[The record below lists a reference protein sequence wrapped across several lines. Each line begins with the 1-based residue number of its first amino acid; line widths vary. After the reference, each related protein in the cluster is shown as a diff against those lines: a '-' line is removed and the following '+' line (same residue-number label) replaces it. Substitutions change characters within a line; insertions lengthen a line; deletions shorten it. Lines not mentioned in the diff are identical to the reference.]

1 MDNKNSNLCHTLPC
15 ARFGAA
21 FRKRNVRK
29 GSLPGTHYVIQ
40 ISLVVLWH
48 MNIHVKMVG
57 RKGGESAQPMQSI
70 NSSHTCNIVLMCGP
84 PPQANNKK
92 Q

>member
-1 MDNKNSNLCHTLPC
+1 MLPH

-29 GSLPGTHYVIQ
+29 GSLLGMCYVIQ

-57 RKGGESAQPMQSI
+57 RKRGESAQPMQSI
-70 NSSHTCNIVLMCGP
+70 KSSRTCSIVLMCGP

-92 Q
+92 QYIDKDSN